1 MVLPLSL
8 LKSSQNQQMLIEL
21 KNGDTYIG
29 EMVACDNW
37 MNIHLQDA
45 IFTSKD
51 GDKFVKIKELF
62 IRGPTIK
69 LMHIPEEV
77 MSAVNEE
84 VVEVRKN
91 NQQQRD
97 NRFRRNNM
105 GPNRGNGGRGRGG
118 YRQYSNRDDNNHQG
132 NQHQDQPRRDN
143 RSGGNNDDSSSNM
156 QHQQRQEYQNRQQQ
170 QQQYQPHQ
178 QGGNGGQRK

>member
-29 EMVACDNW
+29 EMVGCDSW
-37 MNIHLQDA
+37 MNVHLKDS

-51 GDKFVKIKELF
+51 GDKFVKIKEIF

-77 MSAVNEE
+77 MSAVNDE

-105 GPNRGNGGRGRGG
+105 GNNRGNGRGGRGG
-118 YRQYSNRDDNNHQG
+118 YRHYSNRDDNNQS
-132 NQHQDQPRRDN
+132 NYEQRRDN
-143 RSGGNNDDSSSNM
+143 RGGNNEDSSNI
-156 QHQQRQEYQNRQQQ
+156 QQRQEYHNRQQ
-170 QQQYQPHQ
+170 YQNQ
-178 QGGNGGQRK
+178 QGGGPRR